1 MNALLYLKTIGM
13 PMKDIAQLL
22 GVSRQTLYNAIGQ
35 SDFPDAY
42 ATYTSISD
50 SELDGLIRRV
60 KEQHPNNGE
69 IMIGRYLMAE
79 GICVPRSRL
88 RASIHRVD
96 PVGIEERRKC
106 AVRRRIYTVPYPNY
120 IWHIDW
126 NHKLI
131 HWKFVIHGSID
142 GYSRLIPY
150 LACSTNNRATTVAEY
165 FEKAV
170 STYGIPN
177 HVRSDRGGENV
188 NVWRYMLSHYQSERC
203 VIVGSSTHN
212 E

>member
-1 MNALLYLKTIGM
+1 MAGRPPSEVDMNALLYLKTIGM

-42 ATYTSISD
+42 ATYTSIYD
-50 SELDGLIRRV
+50 SELDALIKRV

-69 IMIGRYLMAE
+69 IMIGRYLMAK
-79 GICVPRSRL
+79 GIRVPRSRL

-120 IWHIDW
+120 IWHIDG

-142 GYSRLIPY
+142 GYSRLIAY
-150 LACSTNNRATTVAEY
+150 NLLNC
-165 FEKAV
+165 
-170 STYGIPN
+170 
-177 HVRSDRGGENV
+177 
-188 NVWRYMLSHYQSERC
+188 MLFK
-203 VIVGSSTHN
+203 
-212 E
+212 